1 MLVGLRRSLARL
13 RSIHSNAVLFG
24 VVAALAIGVAACSDE
39 ADVPTGPSDASGAG
53 SNRIKLRATVS
64 NRSGLCPSI
73 RFRLG
78 GISVET
84 NATTDFEFLCDRVT
98 DGTPVEV
105 DGATMTNGVLVA
117 RTLEANSDGLGQPRF
132 EAEGAILSVS
142 SMADCEREPG
152 RRVNVRGLNFFVGIY
167 SQVKD
172 VTNGCE
178 GLAVGGQVKARG
190 PLVNPPSAPLVPPRA
205 AEIEGED

>member
-1 MLVGLRRSLARL
+1 MPRL

-24 VVAALAIGVAACSDE
+24 VVAALAIVVAGCSDE
-39 ADVPTGPSDASGAG
+39 ADIPTGPSDASGAG
-53 SNRIKLRATVS
+53 SNRIKLRATVN

-84 NATTDFEFLCDRVT
+84 TATTDFGLLCDRIT

-117 RTLEANSDGLGQPRF
+117 RELEANSDGLGQPRF

-142 SMADCEREPG
+142 STADCEREPG
-152 RRVNVRGLNFFVGIY
+152 RRVNVRGLNFLVGIF

-172 VTNGCE
+172 ISNGCE
-178 GLAVGGQVKARG
+178 GLTVGDQVKARG
-190 PLVNPPSAPLVPPRA
+190 PLVNPPSAPLLPPRA
-205 AEIEGED
+205 AEVDGED